1 MAITD
6 NATTNETIKNG
17 IGSTVRAALGWAGA
31 YLVSKRLLT
40 ADQSSALIST
50 GTDALVGILLAGGSL
65 VWAWIQKH
73 KKNVD
78 VDKAITVSP
87 STTRADFEA
96 IKAEV
101 KQS

>member
-17 IGSTVRAALGWAGA
+17 IGSTVRAALVFVGA
-31 YLVSKRLLT
+31 LLVRKGFIS
-40 ADQSSALIST
+40 QSQ
-50 GTDALVGILLAGGSL
+50 TDAYIPDVTAFLTGIVLNLGALL
-65 VWAWIQKH
+65 WAWWQKH

-78 VDKAITVSP
+78 VDKAIAVPP